1 MKPSPRTA
9 KIQGWHILSA
19 LGLMTVC
26 MGVCSCADSQ
36 EKNIPALD
44 PSLSTVKPTAPVI
57 KAPLQPG
64 TITRM
69 PLGNL
74 YQLVQSKAALIF
86 DVRPTLFYK
95 MGHIP
100 GAVSFPK
107 ADFDKHIEKH
117 EALIKKAITNQNPV
131 VIYCTDLA
139 CPDALTVA
147 TQLSQ
152 RGYNVA
158 VLQGG
163 YEAWKNAT
171 D

>member
-1 MKPSPRTA
+1 MKPSSHTP
-9 KIQGWHILSA
+9 KFQDWHILSA
-19 LGLMTVC
+19 LCLIVAC
-26 MGVCSCADSQ
+26 LGVCSCADSQ
-36 EKNIPALD
+36 EKTIPALD

-64 TITRM
+64 TITPI

-86 DVRPTLFYK
+86 DVRPVIFYK
-95 MGHIP
+95 LGHIP

-107 ADFDKHIEKH
+107 ADFDKDIEKH
-117 EALIKKAITNQNPV
+117 EARIEKAITNHNPV